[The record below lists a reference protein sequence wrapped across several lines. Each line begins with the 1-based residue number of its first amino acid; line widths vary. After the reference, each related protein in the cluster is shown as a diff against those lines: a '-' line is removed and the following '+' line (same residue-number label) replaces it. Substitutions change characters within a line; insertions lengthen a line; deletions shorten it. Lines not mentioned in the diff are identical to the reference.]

1 MSFADKMEKKVFF
14 KIVRWF
20 ALFVSFI
27 GFISIIIG
35 AFLFIQ
41 NFSNIFPSS
50 KVKVE
55 FNDVQAAVQSKDA
68 VEKAAIEAA
77 NIEANNNIARA
88 FLGQAYAAAVSFFRN
103 QPMGSVASLEALKAN
118 GLIMDDNIEITI
130 PVGEANGF
138 KITAKHKK
146 GDKTYSADASGY
158 ISELAPDTPPPP
170 AAAPVSSKKEDV
182 KDSKIENLINEVVN
196 QFPQGTYDR
205 QKIKEA
211 LQVTTKELNED
222 YKIQYLKDLND
233 VVKKA
238 PVESMGKYAENFT
251 VMFQQKVIEM
261 TTNKEIKQLTALKN
275 FAIYGGTIIGGILII
290 AIFGL
295 ILVLLAIERNTRK
308 DEL

>member
-55 FNDVQAAVQSKDA
+55 FSDVQSAIQAKDTA
-68 VEKAAIEAA
+68 EKAAIEAA
-77 NIEANNNIARA
+77 NIEENNNIARA
-88 FLGQAYAAAVSFFRN
+88 FLSQAYAAAASFFRS
-103 QPMGSVASLEALKAN
+103 QPMGSVASLEALKSN
-118 GLIMDDNIEITI
+118 GLNMDDNIEISV
-130 PVGEANGF
+130 PVGEANAL

-146 GDKTYSADASGY
+146 GNKTYSVDATGY

-182 KDSKIENLINEVVN
+182 KDNKIEGLINEVVN

-211 LQVTTKELNED
+211 LQETTKELNED
-222 YKIQYLKDLND
+222 YKIQYLKDLSD

-238 PVESMGKYAENFT
+238 PVDSRVKICCKFYRDVSAKSNRDD
-251 VMFQQKVIEM
+251 
-261 TTNKEIKQLTALKN
+261 NKQ
-275 FAIYGGTIIGGILII
+275 
-290 AIFGL
+290 
-295 ILVLLAIERNTRK
+295 RN
-308 DEL
+308 